1 MSKTEQLSQ
10 EEYLKRC
17 QAAADDG
24 NVVAQNT
31 LGFLY
36 LNGQGIEQN
45 DEEAVTWFRRAAH
58 DGYAAAQYN
67 LAVMYKLGQ
76 GVEQSHPES
85 IKWMQASA
93 NQSYVEAQSNLGNLY
108 YQGLG
113 VMQDYAMAYLWWTLA
128 EQGGANNVEH
138 KITDLA
144 NKMSAAQI
152 REAKQLFVQWQT
164 KH

>member
-1 MSKTEQLSQ
+1 MSKAEQLSQ

-17 QAAADDG
+17 QAAAGEG

-36 LNGQGIEQN
+36 LNGQGVEQS
-45 DEEAVTWFRRAAH
+45 DEAAVTWFRRAAD

-85 IKWMQASA
+85 IK
-93 NQSYVEAQSNLGNLY
+93 
-108 YQGLG
+108 
-113 VMQDYAMAYLWWTLA
+113 
-128 EQGGANNVEH
+128 
-138 KITDLA
+138 
-144 NKMSAAQI
+144 
-152 REAKQLFVQWQT
+152 
-164 KH
+164 